1 MGKKSTPPAPDYKGA
16 AEQTAASSQDAQ
28 TRSDWANRPTVNT
41 PWGQESW
48 QASAAV
54 DPSTGKPI
62 TNWTQNTKLNPLAQS
77 TLDSTMTVDR
87 DKALLAQGMMGR
99 AAAATSKPF
108 DWGNMQGY
116 GQAPQAGGLQSD
128 NFQSGLQ
135 AGNLQPGA
143 SLQAGNIQG
152 GERLQAG
159 NLQAGNLQA
168 GNLDPRAYQSSGA
181 GQGMMAGLDMGRLGG
196 MPQGD
201 AAERQRIEGMLY
213 DRQNPERMKQ
223 QAGLEGKLA
232 NMGLTRGSE
241 AWNREMQRMGDQH
254 SRERYD
260 AMQTGGQEMQRTF
273 NMGMQG
279 RQQGWN
285 ELLGGGQFQNAAQN
299 QAFGQGMNQNAQN
312 FAQQA
317 QAGAQNFGQQ
327 AQAGAQNFGQQQAA
341 GAQNFGQQRDSQA
354 QFFDQ
359 MQRAGA
365 QNFGQQ
371 AQAGAQNFGQQQAAG
386 AQNFGQQAQASEAQR
401 LADAQRFGQ
410 QAQAGQQN
418 FAQGMDAANYNNK
431 LRQQQIAEQQMQ
443 RQMPLNELNALL
455 SGTQVGQL
463 QTPDFNASRSAG
475 GADYSGAARN
485 QYNAGMDAYNAK
497 QSQTQGMMSG
507 LSGLA
512 STAMMFSDRRLKT
525 NVVRVGTHPLGV
537 GVYDYDIFGQ
547 RQRGVMAQE
556 LVKVAP
562 RLVGERDGFLTVDY
576 RGL

>member
-327 AQAGAQNFGQQQAA
+327 AQA
-341 GAQNFGQQRDSQA
+341 
-354 QFFDQ
+354 
-359 MQRAGA
+359 
-365 QNFGQQ
+365 
-371 AQAGAQNFGQQQAAG
+371 
-386 AQNFGQQAQASEAQR
+386 SEAQR

>member
-28 TRSDWANRPTVNT
+28 TRSDWANRPTINT

-62 TNWTQNTKLNPLAQS
+62 TSWTQNTKLNPLAQS

-87 DKALLAQGMMGR
+87 DKAMLAQGMMGR
-99 AAAATSKPF
+99 AADATSKPF

-116 GQAPQAGGLQSD
+116 GQAPQAGG
-128 NFQSGLQ
+128 
-135 AGNLQPGA
+135 
-143 SLQAGNIQG
+143 
-152 GERLQAG
+152 LQAG

-181 GQGMMAGLDMGRLGG
+181 GQGMMAGLDMGSLGG

-201 AAERQRIEGMLY
+201 AGERQRIEGMLY

-241 AWNREMQRMGDQH
+241 AWNREMQRLGDQH

-317 QAGAQNFGQQ
+317 QAGAQNFNQQ
-327 AQAGAQNFGQQQAA
+327 AQAGAQNFAQQ
-341 GAQNFGQQRDSQA
+341 G
-354 QFFDQ
+354 
-359 MQRAGA
+359 
-365 QNFGQQ
+365 
-371 AQAGAQNFGQQQAAG
+371 QAGAQN
-386 AQNFGQQAQASEAQR
+386 
-401 LADAQRFGQ
+401 FGQ

-497 QSQTQGMMSG
+497 QSQMQGMMSG
-507 LSGLA
+507 LGGLA